1 MKKTNYEIINHG
13 YDHSQYFQGCGTYGS
28 SFDHVVTGCGY
39 NAKEAYNDALDQLA
53 QRHSDFN
60 GYLNIPT
67 KPRGINAKD
76 KVPAKI
82 AREEMSEIW
91 FYVSIRYNL

>member
-13 YDHSQYFQGCGTYGS
+13 YNHSQYFQGCGTYGS
-28 SFDHVVTGCGY
+28 SFDHVVTGCGD
-39 NAKEAYNDALDQLA
+39 NAKEAYNDALEQVAMAGHGTNL
-53 QRHSDFN
+53 
-60 GYLNIPT
+60 PT

-76 KVPAKI
+76 KVPARI
-82 AREEMSEIW
+82 AREEMNEIY